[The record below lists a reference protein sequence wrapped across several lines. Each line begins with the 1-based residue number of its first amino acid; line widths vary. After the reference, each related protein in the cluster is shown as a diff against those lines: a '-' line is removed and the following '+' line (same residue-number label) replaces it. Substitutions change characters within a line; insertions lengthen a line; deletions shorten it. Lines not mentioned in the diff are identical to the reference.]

1 MTARRHGSQRASRR
15 PISRQQAPPTVGTVA
30 RTVQEAIDTGEAISV
45 GAVNLVKNT
54 ALAAMSGAR
63 DLGAEAGSA
72 AVAAVRGSIAA
83 AMEIGGDLGRISG
96 RVLTGTFGVARE
108 VGNDLMDLVTAGGAK
123 QPLAKAASRRRSR
136 TSERERT
143 TRRSA

>member
-15 PISRQQAPPTVGTVA
+15 PIGRKQAPPTVGTVA

-54 ALAAMSGAR
+54 ALAAISGAR
-63 DLGAEAGSA
+63 DVGAEAGSA

-96 RVLTGTFGVARE
+96 RVLTGTFGAARE

-123 QPLAKAASRRRSR
+123 RPLAKATSRRRSR
-136 TSERERT
+136 TSERERR